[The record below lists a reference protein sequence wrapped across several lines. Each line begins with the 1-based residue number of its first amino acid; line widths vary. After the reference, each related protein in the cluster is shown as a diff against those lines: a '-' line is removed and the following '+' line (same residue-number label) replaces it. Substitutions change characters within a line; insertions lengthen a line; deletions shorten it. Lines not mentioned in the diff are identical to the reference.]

1 MKLTGL
7 LLIAA
12 SFIFFALVRLKLIKD
27 RIQIIHKA
35 LLFIQ
40 SIKRELAAEPVPM
53 PEMFYN
59 IAQKLGSGENAVFA
73 KLSEDMDMLGEKSF
87 YEIWKDNI
95 TKYFPGLLENE
106 EFELIKLGSSL
117 GIYAVEIQIENI
129 TRCEIYLAEIMQKE
143 KEAYPQIHRL
153 YMGLSA
159 AAAAALII
167 VFI

>member
-1 MKLTGL
+1 MKITGL
-7 LLIAA
+7 LLTAA
-12 SFIFFALVRLKLIKD
+12 SFIFFALVRLKIFKD
-27 RIQIIHKA
+27 RIQIIQRT
-35 LLFIQ
+35 LQFIQ

-59 IAQKLGSGENAVFA
+59 ISKKLGSGENAIFL
-73 KLSEDMDMLGEKSF
+73 KLSEDMEMLGEKSF
-87 YEIWKDNI
+87 YEIWKSNI
-95 TKYFPGLLENE
+95 PEFFPGLLEDE
-106 EFELIKLGSSL
+106 EYEIIKLGSSL
-117 GIYAVEIQIENI
+117 GLYAVEIQIENI

-143 KEAYPQIHRL
+143 KEAYPQIHKL